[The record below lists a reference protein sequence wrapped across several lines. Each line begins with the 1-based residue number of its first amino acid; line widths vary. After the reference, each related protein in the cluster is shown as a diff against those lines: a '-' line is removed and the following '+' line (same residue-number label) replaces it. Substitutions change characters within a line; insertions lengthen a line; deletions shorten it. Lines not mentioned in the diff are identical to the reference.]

1 MSCHLIGTDD
11 LTDCLS
17 HQQLTACGPP
27 IAVLI
32 SMHTDRNWK
41 VATDRS
47 VLPVSVGDAN
57 WKVGLGLPH
66 LIASHRISSHLIAS
80 HRISSHL
87 IASHRISSHLIASP
101 QVGLGLPLARLYAKY
116 FGGTLHLAPMEG
128 YGTDGY
134 I

>member
-1 MSCHLIGTDD
+1 MI
-11 LTDCLS
+11 
-17 HQQLTACGPP
+17 
-27 IAVLI
+27 
-32 SMHTDRNWK
+32 K
-41 VATDRS
+41 V
-47 VLPVSVGDAN
+47 GGAN

-66 LIASHRISSHLIAS
+66 LIASHRISSS
-80 HRISSHL
+80 
-87 IASHRISSHLIASP
+87 

>member
-1 MSCHLIGTDD
+1 
-11 LTDCLS
+11 
-17 HQQLTACGPP
+17 
-27 IAVLI
+27 
-32 SMHTDRNWK
+32 MHTDRNWK

-66 LIASHRISSHLIAS
+66 LIASHRISSY
-80 HRISSHL
+80 
-87 IASHRISSHLIASP
+87 LIASP

>member
-1 MSCHLIGTDD
+1 MI
-11 LTDCLS
+11 
-17 HQQLTACGPP
+17 
-27 IAVLI
+27 
-32 SMHTDRNWK
+32 K
-41 VATDRS
+41 V
-47 VLPVSVGDAN
+47 GGAN

-66 LIASHRISSHLIAS
+66 LIASHRISSYLIAS
-80 HRISSHL
+80 HRISS
-87 IASHRISSHLIASP
+87 S

>member
-1 MSCHLIGTDD
+1 
-11 LTDCLS
+11 
-17 HQQLTACGPP
+17 
-27 IAVLI
+27 
-32 SMHTDRNWK
+32 MHTDRNWK

-66 LIASHRISSHLIAS
+66 LIASHRISSHFIAS
-80 HRISSHL
+80 HRISSY
-87 IASHRISSHLIASP
+87 LIASP

-116 FGGTLHLAPMEG
+116 FGGTLYLAPMEG

>member
-1 MSCHLIGTDD
+1 MI
-11 LTDCLS
+11 
-17 HQQLTACGPP
+17 
-27 IAVLI
+27 
-32 SMHTDRNWK
+32 K
-41 VATDRS
+41 
-47 VLPVSVGDAN
+47 VGDAN

-66 LIASHRISSHLIAS
+66 LIASHRISLQLMVSHCISSYLIASHRISLHLIVSHCISSYLIAS
-80 HRISSHL
+80 HRISS
-87 IASHRISSHLIASP
+87 S